1 MIIQSTSSQWIC
13 KCAISCVNMITMI
26 IKRGLDYRS
35 DPWKTYDT
43 YNSWKHTFMLLRN
56 SCGNVFFVVCTK
68 SSIWKIPADTVL
80 LCFNIHQC
88 VPRNNGAH
96 LDPQCECISQLMDWI
111 YQPHWWMVR
120 DMFPFGLA
128 LLQKN
133 ICPLI
138 HIAKVKNYCSI
149 ISAYYNLL
157 ICSCLGDVWSLRV
170 KQGTPQTS

>member
-1 MIIQSTSSQWIC
+1 
-13 KCAISCVNMITMI
+13 MITMI
-26 IKRGLDYRS
+26 IKRGLEYRS
-35 DPWKTYDT
+35 DPWKTDDT
-43 YNSWKHTFMLLRN
+43 YNSWKHTFMLFRN
-56 SCGNVFFVVCTK
+56 SCGSVFFVVCTT

-111 YQPHWWMVR
+111 YQLHWWMVR

-133 ICPLI
+133 NLPTDPHCQGEELLQHHFCILQFINMFLLGWCLKLKGEARHPS
-138 HIAKVKNYCSI
+138 NI
-149 ISAYYNLL
+149 IDLE
-157 ICSCLGDVWSLRV
+157 SLER
-170 KQGTPQTS
+170 S